1 MLSALMTTRRFAPLF
16 WCQFFSAFNDN
27 FVKNVLV
34 ILILYG
40 IGRPDAGGQ
49 EAGTLVTLAGAV
61 FIAPYFVLSGLAG
74 QMADRFHKAAVAR
87 PLKLAEIAGAGPGAA
102 GVALPSV

>member
-1 MLSALMTTRRFAPLF
+1 MFSALMTTRRFAPLF

-40 IGRPDAGGQ
+40 MAGP

-61 FIAPYFVLSGLAG
+61 FIAPYFVLSGLGG
-74 QMADRFHKAAVAR
+74 QMADRFDKALIAR
-87 PLKLAEIAGAGPGAA
+87 RLKLAEIAVAGLGAA
-102 GVALPSV
+102 GFA